1 MNPTENDL
9 LASISKLRLIH
20 RFTDINVNEINPD
33 QSLLKPKWTWTTPFT
48 KNKEFENLIRN
59 LSTISFYNAY
69 KQDNIKNLHE
79 GLNELISLTISVKI
93 IIQKADIGSIATI
106 LTPEFYWNMCKKHL
120 SVTVYYE
127 KETCNP
133 TMILQESVDDFI

>member
-1 MNPTENDL
+1 M

-33 QSLLKPKWTWTTPFT
+33 QLLLKPKWNWTTPFT

-59 LSTISFYNAY
+59 LSTISFYNVY

-79 GLNELISLTISVKI
+79 DLNELISLTISVKI
-93 IIQKADIGSIATI
+93 ITQKADRGSIAII
-106 LTPEFYWNMCKKHL
+106 LTPEFH
-120 SVTVYYE
+120 
-127 KETCNP
+127 
-133 TMILQESVDDFI
+133 